1 MYKTKYYAVIALFS
15 AILFGQSIQAQAY
28 TEEIDMFQSIFGM
41 EKKELVSDFLQDAAN
56 DDFWTLYDEYELK
69 RKSLGKERLQALS
82 NYADNYDSMDMMGY
96 DNTIKEMIRLR
107 SANDKLI
114 DSYYKKIKKKSGSK
128 AAAQFFQI
136 ESFIQSE
143 SRSAIL
149 ESIPFIGELN

>member
-1 MYKTKYYAVIALFS
+1 MYKTKFYVVIAVFM
-15 AILFGQSIQAQAY
+15 AMLFGQNIQAQTY

-69 RKSLGKERLQALS
+69 RKSLGKERLQALT
-82 NYADNYDSMDMMGY
+82 NYANNYDSMDLTGY

-136 ESFIQSE
+136 ESYILSE

-149 ESIPFIGELN
+149 EGIPFIGELN